1 MSRDFGSSLK
11 LQVSFCLCAGCA
23 GWAEFCDC
31 DSETSIPHGWCSPV
45 HWHARIFVLSIDQ
58 IGDVC
63 FKLLNELF
71 RWSKMRQGFL
81 DRFSVERICVMRII
95 AIILMLMLMWVFNLS
110 LKIIKCGHWLNTSC
124 ELTWTKYSTQ
134 GVDGPSLRR
143 PPSCPLPRSTRQL
156 V

>member
-81 DRFSVERICVMRII
+81 DQFSVERICVMRII

-134 GVDGPSLRR
+134 GVDGLEDCHHVLSQDR
-143 PPSCPLPRSTRQL
+143 PDS
-156 V
+156 